1 MTNLKLTGIEYLC
14 LKMATT
20 PGKSGRW
27 YLNELH
33 KYKFAKPITA
43 SSWNALY
50 LAPSGKYRG
59 ILFDDISPKSR
70 PAQGAFTT
78 TCSKVGNYQLTP
90 AGYKKAQ
97 IAAHKIGAEI

>member
-1 MTNLKLTGIEYLC
+1 MPNLKLTGIEYLC

-43 SSWNALY
+43 TSWNALY

-59 ILFDDISPKSR
+59 ILFNDLSPKSR
-70 PAQGAFTT
+70 PSHGVFTT
-78 TCSKVGNYQLTP
+78 HCSKVGSYHLTP
-90 AGYKKAQ
+90 AGHKKAQ
-97 IAAHKIGAEI
+97 IAAQKIGLDI